1 MLGVF
6 SGVWTKLPLRLA
18 IALCISGRY
27 EEAFYVIAV
36 VCSSWSAVNTA
47 TSKRDVL
54 NPYGDQSLLGVRCGN
69 RMVVRRGDPGYT
81 TDLELKH
88 VHKKRSVW
96 LFSHTLQTYKPSA
109 PMLRVA
115 LLLVFLEFLGQS
127 WMVENLGS
135 SCILLHPWHRWAIK
149 TIKDFGGHVT
159 KQIK

>member
-36 VCSSWSAVNTA
+36 VCSSWSAVNST
-47 TSKRDVL
+47 TSKRDVNVL
-54 NPYGDQSLLGVRCGN
+54 NPYGDQSLPGVRCGN
-69 RMVVRRGDPGYT
+69 RMVARRGDPGYT
-81 TDLELKH
+81 KQTWSWNMST
-88 VHKKRSVW
+88 KRG
-96 LFSHTLQTYKPSA
+96 LYGCFPTPYKPISHQL
-109 PMLRVA
+109 PCS
-115 LLLVFLEFLGQS
+115 GWHSCWSS
-127 WMVENLGS
+127 WNFWGS
-135 SCILLHPWHRWAIK
+135 PGWWRTWEAHAFCFIRWAIK